1 MTTRKILGKRS
12 TSPLGLGFAPCWRR
26 RRPIAESLSTRKR
39 RPVASP
45 LRSARLRPHRDP
57 GPHPH
62 LRWKMN
68 TCTRLRTCRTMPQLR
83 PRPCRPHLHRLSCI
97 TRLCVTIPPGEK
109 FCPGRGWYVSELALS
124 RACLLAPTRMLTHSP
139 APLFVRPTEDSGR
152 AQVCMFQTLVPA
164 VRSAG
169 ERLAATGG
177 CTFRHVPRTLS
188 HSRSH
193 ALTLAPPSLVLQ
205 VHQAPRLSRV
215 RPAQSGKRLLHAQRG
230 DRIIRPDPTGARVPE
245 WHSILLK
252 CQHCSSHGYDTYR
265 QVIKKK
271 EEKQTHRLPR
281 PRPRPRPPRPPP
293 PGATRAGLFFA

>member
-1 MTTRKILGKRS
+1 MYRNSR
-12 TSPLGLGFAPCWRR
+12 
-26 RRPIAESLSTRKR
+26 
-39 RPVASP
+39 
-45 LRSARLRPHRDP
+45 
-57 GPHPH
+57 
-62 LRWKMN
+62 
-68 TCTRLRTCRTMPQLR
+68 
-83 PRPCRPHLHRLSCI
+83 
-97 TRLCVTIPPGEK
+97 
-109 FCPGRGWYVSELALS
+109 S
-124 RACLLAPTRMLTHSP
+124 RALACWPRLACSLTHSP

-177 CTFRHVPRTLS
+177 CTFRHVPRAHPHSLTLS
-188 HSRSH
+188 CSH
-193 ALTLAPPSLVLQ
+193 ALTLAPPSLILQ

-281 PRPRPRPPRPPP
+281 PRPRPRPPRPPRPPP